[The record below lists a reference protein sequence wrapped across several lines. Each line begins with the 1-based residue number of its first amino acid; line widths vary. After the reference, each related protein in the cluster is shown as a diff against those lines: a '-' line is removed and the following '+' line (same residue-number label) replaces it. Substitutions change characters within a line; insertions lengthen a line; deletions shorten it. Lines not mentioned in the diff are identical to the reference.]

1 MRIRPY
7 QTVERVIDGV
17 VLTFVDITERKKA
30 EQAQRVSER
39 RFTAIVNLAAVGI
52 TETDLEGRF
61 LLTNAAFDTMADR
74 TPQELRRLR
83 RRDLINPEDADIVV
97 ARFVQAIRHGEP
109 FQIEYRLLRGDG
121 TSIWVHDSVSMLSA
135 VDGQAARVIS
145 VTLEIE
151 QRKRAEKQTGLLL
164 DELDHRVKNILAIVS
179 SIVAQTLKAS
189 PSPEIFA
196 ETIQRRVSAITRAH
210 SLLTDRA
217 ARPGAGTLRQL
228 VDTELEPYRGRAL
241 LIEGPEL
248 VLKPKAGLSLAMA
261 IHELASNAAK
271 YGSLSNPNG
280 GLTVTWSLTDGPES
294 RLRLI
299 WAESGGPRVAGPPA
313 RRGFGTTLIERS
325 MTYEWNAKV
334 DRSFAETGVVC
345 SIDLPFTSDVGELRP
360 SGRARD

>member
-97 ARFVQAIRHGEP
+97 ARFVQAIRDGEP

-151 QRKRAEKQTGLLL
+151 QRKRG
-164 DELDHRVKNILAIVS
+164 
-179 SIVAQTLKAS
+179 
-189 PSPEIFA
+189 
-196 ETIQRRVSAITRAH
+196 
-210 SLLTDRA
+210 
-217 ARPGAGTLRQL
+217 
-228 VDTELEPYRGRAL
+228 
-241 LIEGPEL
+241 
-248 VLKPKAGLSLAMA
+248 
-261 IHELASNAAK
+261 
-271 YGSLSNPNG
+271 
-280 GLTVTWSLTDGPES
+280 
-294 RLRLI
+294 
-299 WAESGGPRVAGPPA
+299 
-313 RRGFGTTLIERS
+313 
-325 MTYEWNAKV
+325 
-334 DRSFAETGVVC
+334 
-345 SIDLPFTSDVGELRP
+345 
-360 SGRARD
+360 